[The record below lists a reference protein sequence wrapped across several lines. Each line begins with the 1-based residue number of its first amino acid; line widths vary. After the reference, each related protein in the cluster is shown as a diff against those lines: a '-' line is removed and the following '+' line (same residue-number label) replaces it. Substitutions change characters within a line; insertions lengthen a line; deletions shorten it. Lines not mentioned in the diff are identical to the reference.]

1 MTRLQEYYIK
11 NVIPE
16 LKKIFNYGNI
26 HQVPKLKKISLNCV
40 TKDVV
45 LHSKTLDHVIADLAT
60 ISGQKPMTA
69 RAKKSIATFKVRENQ
84 PLGAFV
90 TLRSH
95 QMYDFLDRLIN
106 FSLPRVKDFRGLEV
120 KSFDGAGNYNLGI
133 KEQIIFPEI
142 YYDNI
147 DKIRG
152 LGITIETTSKTN
164 EEALELLKLLG
175 FPFKPQ
181 EKK

>member
-16 LKKIFNYGNI
+16 LIKKFNYGNI
-26 HQVPKLKKISLNCV
+26 HQVPKLKKVSLNCV

-95 QMYDFLDRLIN
+95 QMYDFLDRLVN
-106 FSLPRVKDFRGLEV
+106 FSLPRVKDFRGLEL

-142 YYDNI
+142 DL
-147 DKIRG
+147 DKINKISG
-152 LGITIETTSKTN
+152 MDISFVTTAKTDA
-164 EEALELLKLLG
+164 EAMTLLKELG
-175 FPFKPQ
+175 LPFKNA
-181 EKK
+181 KN